1 MYSSISEDN
10 LSAYPTKPRQNAPKP
25 ASLGAAPV
33 WLFSDPAST
42 FNPPPSEEARAPL
55 PVSMVKPPPQP
66 RSRPPPDPPP
76 CKLSVPL
83 ETLTP
88 SEPPEPPDPPDA
100 VFTLFFLPS
109 SMNPYTPLLIWLPK
123 LWIWS
128 PLSQIWRLKLLV
140 VSSLVCPRGE
150 FSPESYVHRTPASS
164 TPLFRRMMQRSQALQ
179 AFDL

>member
-1 MYSSISEDN
+1 MFVKNSGN
-10 LSAYPTKPRQNAPKP
+10 FAPTKPRQNAPKP

-42 FNPPPSEEARAPL
+42 FSPPPSEEARAPL
-55 PVSMVKPPPQP
+55 PVSMVKAPPQP
-66 RSRPPPDPPP
+66 RSRPPPDPSP

-100 VFTLFFLPS
+100 IFTLFFLPS